1 MRTKIIEK
9 STSMF
14 LTLGFKSVTMD
25 DIAEK
30 MGISKKTIYTHFS
43 NKEDLIEASS
53 FFIFEQINKSITKI
67 EEKKLN
73 PIEETFKI
81 KEVVSHFLKGEKT
94 SPEFQ
99 LKKYYPKIYAMLDL
113 KKREIINTCFK
124 DSLER
129 GVIEGCFRK
138 DINIDMVS
146 KFYYLCITGIKNN
159 ELFVS
164 EDINNVME
172 EYLEYHIRAIATGQG
187 LQTLNKI
194 LSK

>member
-1 MRTKIIEK
+1 
-9 STSMF
+9 
-14 LTLGFKSVTMD
+14 
-25 DIAEK
+25 
-30 MGISKKTIYTHFS
+30 
-43 NKEDLIEASS
+43 
-53 FFIFEQINKSITKI
+53 
-67 EEKKLN
+67 
-73 PIEETFKI
+73 
-81 KEVVSHFLKGEKT
+81 
-94 SPEFQ
+94 
-99 LKKYYPKIYAMLDL
+99 MLDL